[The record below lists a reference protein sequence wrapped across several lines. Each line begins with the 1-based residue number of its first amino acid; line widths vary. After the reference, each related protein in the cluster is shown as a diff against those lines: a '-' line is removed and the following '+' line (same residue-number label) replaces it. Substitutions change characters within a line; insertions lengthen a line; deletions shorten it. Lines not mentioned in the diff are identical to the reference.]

1 MFCEHYMYFSPIT
14 LTVNDFDGPSP
25 SAFLGTQLYEL
36 SSSVSCTLG
45 IVYLPPEVP
54 ASIVVPD
61 GVVRWMV

>member
-1 MFCEHYMYFSPIT
+1 MYFSPII

-25 SAFLGTQLYEL
+25 SSFFGTQLYEL

-54 ASIVVPD
+54 ASGVVPD
-61 GVVRWMV
+61 GVVRWMVYVGAG

>member
-1 MFCEHYMYFSPIT
+1 MYFSPIT

-25 SAFLGTQLYEL
+25 SSFFGTQLYEL

-54 ASIVVPD
+54 ANGVVPD
-61 GVVRWMV
+61 GVVRWMVYVGAG